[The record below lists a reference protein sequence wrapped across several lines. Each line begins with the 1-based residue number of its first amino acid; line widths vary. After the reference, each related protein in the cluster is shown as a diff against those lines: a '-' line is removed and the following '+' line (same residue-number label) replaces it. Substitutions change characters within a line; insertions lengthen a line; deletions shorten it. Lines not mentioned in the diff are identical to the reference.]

1 MKKTTSTLRTAF
13 FIAAFSLFSGAGFCQ
28 PAAGQRSGPAF
39 LSLLARPKFLTMLVI
54 AALAFV
60 LLLTRRMDNRLK
72 VPILLL
78 STFLYGIAANL
89 PVKFF
94 AGFAMH
100 PSPVCSATK
109 SLLYGFRMPMI
120 VTLAVILFL
129 TLVGPKLFCG
139 WVCPVGAV

>member
-1 MKKTTSTLRTAF
+1 
-13 FIAAFSLFSGAGFCQ
+13 
-28 PAAGQRSGPAF
+28 
-39 LSLLARPKFLTMLVI
+39 MLVI
-54 AALAFV
+54 AAAAFV
-60 LLLTRRMDNRLK
+60 LLLARRMNNRLK
-72 VPILLL
+72 VPILLI

-89 PVKFF
+89 PLKFF

-120 VTLAVILFL
+120 ATLAVILFL

-139 WVCPVGAV
+139 WVCPVGAVQELTSMPAENWASEEGNGVSARRRRSGS